1 MKTIKEIAQEA
12 NVSEGTVDRVLHNRG
27 GVSKKTET
35 KIKAIIKAH
44 NFSVNPVASALA
56 LKNKFSIA
64 ALIPVHNTSDLFWKS
79 PNIGIT
85 KAAED
90 IKTFGTQ
97 VLTLTYNQQ
106 KPESYINAFN
116 ELLKSNPSAFIIAP
130 SFSEETKEI
139 VAVLEAKNIPYI
151 FLNIEI
157 EGFNNLSFV
166 GQDAFTAG
174 YIAAKLMQ
182 SKTLESSSFL
192 IIQSRKNITNN
203 NAVFKRIEGF
213 TKYFIEH
220 NIPHKILTLEIENQE
235 SKSIR
240 KTRINTYLKNH
251 PDIKGVF
258 VPSSRIH
265 MIVDSM
271 KDEYLNNIELI
282 GFDNTPQNVECLMT
296 DSVSYLI
303 SQKPFD
309 QGYNAIKLMN
319 DYLVK
324 NTIPDRKIYLPIDI
338 LIKENVIYNENSY

>member
-27 GVSKKTET
+27 GVSKKTEE
-35 KIKAIIKAH
+35 KVRAIIKEY

-56 LKNKFSIA
+56 LKNKFNIA
-64 ALIPVHNTSDLFWKS
+64 VLIPAHNKSDLFWKS
-79 PNIGIT
+79 PNLGIT

-97 VLTLTYNQQ
+97 VQTLTYNQQ
-106 KPESYINAFN
+106 KPESYINTFH

-130 SFSEETKEI
+130 SFSEETRNI
-139 VAVLEAKNIPYI
+139 VAILDDKKIPYL

-166 GQDAFTAG
+166 GQDSFTAG
-174 YIAAKLMQ
+174 YIAAKLML
-182 SKTLESSSFL
+182 SKTTESSEFL

-213 TKYFIEH
+213 TNYFVKNE
-220 NIPHKILTLEIENQE
+220 IPCKILTLEIESQD
-235 SKSIR
+235 SKTLR
-240 KTRINTYLKNH
+240 KTKINTYLNNH

-265 MIVDSM
+265 MLVDCM
-271 KDEYLNNIELI
+271 ADTYLKTLELI
-282 GFDNTPQNVECLMT
+282 GFDNTPQNIECLKNN
-296 DSVSYLI
+296 SVSFLI
-303 SQKPFD
+303 SQKPFN
-309 QGYNAIKLMN
+309 QGYNAVKLMN

-324 NTIPDRKIYLPIDI
+324 NNIPSHKIYLPIDI